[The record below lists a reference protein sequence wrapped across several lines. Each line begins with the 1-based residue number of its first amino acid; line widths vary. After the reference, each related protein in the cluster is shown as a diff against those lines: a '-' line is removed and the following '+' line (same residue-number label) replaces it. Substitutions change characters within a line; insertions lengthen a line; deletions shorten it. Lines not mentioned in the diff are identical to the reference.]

1 VTTAARDA
9 PYTLRHI
16 EDMLGLG
23 RGVVA
28 GLIGAGFVTPARG
41 PRNEYRF
48 TFQDVVLLRTA
59 HALRSAHVPPRRL
72 LRSLKQ
78 LRTKLPASVPLSGLR
93 IKAVG
98 NEVAVREA
106 GADWEVQSG
115 QLLMDFEVTPARGL
129 ISFMELAPS
138 APSPSGAPS
147 AQALFDAAERI
158 EADDPAAAEASYRS
172 ALQADPGHACS
183 AINLAALLCETGR
196 CGQALD
202 VCEAALVHSP
212 GDMQLLFNKAV
223 ALEDLGR
230 VLDALA
236 TYERCIAQGAED
248 ADAHFNAARLHH
260 QLGQQQQALRHFNA
274 YRRLSRPSTT

>member
-23 RGVVA
+23 RSVVT

-41 PRNEYRF
+41 SRNEYRF

-72 LRSLKQ
+72 LRSLKE

-129 ISFMELAPS
+129 ISFLELTPPAQ
-138 APSPSGAPS
+138 SPGAAS

-158 EADDPAAAEASYRS
+158 EADDPAAAEASYRG

-196 CGQALD
+196 CEQALD
-202 VCEAALVHSP
+202 VCDAALVHSP
-212 GDMQLLFNKAV
+212 ADLQLLFNKAV

-230 VLDALA
+230 VFDALA
-236 TYERCIAQGAED
+236 TYERCIEQGAQD

-274 YRRLSRPSTT
+274 YRRLSRLETP